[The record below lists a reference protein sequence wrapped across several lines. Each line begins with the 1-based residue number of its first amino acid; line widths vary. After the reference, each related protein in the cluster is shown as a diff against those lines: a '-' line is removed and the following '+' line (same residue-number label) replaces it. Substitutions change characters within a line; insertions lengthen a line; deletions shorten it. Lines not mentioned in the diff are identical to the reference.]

1 MSGGQ
6 AGSNSKSGGQT
17 GHLIQGR
24 SNKVLQRKKYPLP
37 NEWCNIPLLEKK
49 FLERHK
55 IVTRFVGEKK
65 QVKPP
70 DQGSPFLK
78 RVILIG
84 LRVRVLCSFPEFGA
98 TFSFL
103 IVSLWLLSALEPFSS
118 SFITIFD

>member
-1 MSGGQ
+1 MISW
-6 AGSNSKSGGQT
+6 K
-17 GHLIQGR
+17 
-24 SNKVLQRKKYPLP
+24 KKYFSWK
-37 NEWCNIPLLEKK
+37 NN
-49 FLERHK
+49 K

-65 QVKPP
+65 KVKPP

-103 IVSLWLLSALEPFSS
+103 IGSLWLLLSTVEPFAS
-118 SFITIFD
+118 SFMTIFDGSVEKSFLYVGY